1 MLGRGLESLIPKKN
15 TQNSPQPGD
24 DLGKG
29 SDESSRRTDLSR
41 LPASREDLDSR
52 SDDSDVVGNQAR
64 RSSETSASMIP
75 RSKKIGRSGSESIFQ
90 IEINKIKPNP
100 HQPRKDFDEALLK
113 DLAASIREFGI
124 IQPLVVSKVEEDTD
138 FGTDVHYQLIAGE
151 RRLRAVQM
159 LGWERVPAIVKQ
171 VNSHKEHL
179 ELAVVENLQRENLNP
194 IETARA
200 YAKLQDEF
208 NLTQREIG
216 SRLGKSRETISNTM
230 RLLSL
235 PTEIQDALMKNQIN
249 ESQARLILTIENPK
263 EQQAVFHELLK
274 NHLSVRELRSRV
286 RTVQNKEQKPASSER
301 GVDPELKILQEELS
315 KALGAKVT
323 IQKNDAGGKIIIDFF
338 SPEEIGGIIKKIV
351 SQAEENPL
359 L

>member
-1 MLGRGLESLIPKKN
+1 MLGRGLESLIPKKKGDDQQPLSN
-15 TQNSPQPGD
+15 GTADVFRTEAPGD
-24 DLGKG
+24 SSGLVSDAVGT
-29 SDESSRRTDLSR
+29 DESRAQGDVDRRSRRTPGSGR
-41 LPASREDLDSR
+41 KT
-52 SDDSDVVGNQAR
+52 SDG
-64 RSSETSASMIP
+64 P
-75 RSKKIGRSGSESIFQ
+75 SIFQ
-90 IEINKIKPNP
+90 IEVSKIKPNP
-100 HQPRKDFDEALLK
+100 HQPRKDFDESTLK

-171 VNSHKEHL
+171 VDSHKEHL

-216 SRLGKSRETISNTM
+216 MRLGKSRETISNTM

-249 ESQARLILTIENPK
+249 ESQARLILTIENHK
-263 EQQAVFHELLK
+263 EQQVIFHDLLM
-274 NHLSVRELRSRV
+274 NHLSVRELRKRV
-286 RTVQNKEQKPASSER
+286 RSGESKERKPNARELTT
-301 GVDPELKILQEELS
+301 DPETKILQEELS

-323 IQKNDAGGKIIIDFF
+323 IQKNDTGGKIIIDFF
-338 SPEEIGGIIKKIV
+338 SPEEIGGIVRKIV
-351 SQAEENPL
+351 PRIEENPL